1 MVYTEAPTRAAIF
14 DAIKQRRTYGATDNI
29 ILEYRLGEHFM
40 GETFAAESI
49 PSLQVRV
56 EGTGTVALVEVIRNE
71 RVVYATRPNRPVV
84 SVVYT
89 DNDPPP
95 STAYYYVRVVQDDGE
110 IAWGSPIW
118 VERPKAP

>member
-29 ILEYRLGEHFM
+29 ILDYRLGEHFM
-40 GETFAAESI
+40 GEAFSTESI
-49 PSLQVRV
+49 PPLQIHVQ
-56 EGTGTVALVEVIRNE
+56 GTGTIARVEVIRNE
-71 RVVYATRPNRPVV
+71 RAVYATRPKQQDV

-89 DNDPPP
+89 DNDPPLGR
-95 STAYYYVRVVQDDGE
+95 AYYYVRVVQDNGE

-118 VERPKAP
+118 VERLQAP